1 MSTQPQQ
8 YFDLNVT
15 LPTSGRKHQAQMC
28 QARLH
33 QLGYHGIAFCHTAF
47 GRLKPERDDA
57 DKALPW
63 GQLLPSDVDI
73 KSESNF
79 GRVNSLGM
87 KVYRRLNIVIEEVS
101 DVSHLLFPSTVDAQQ
116 ASRELFQKYDIVSL
130 QPMNEPVLQSL
141 CELLSQSNEANSSS
155 NLTNHVQIINLEY
168 ATGSRGGHGIPYR
181 LRKDY
186 VIKVLD
192 AGVTFELKY
201 STAMLDSKRRH
212 GFLRTLVD
220 FQSAFNGIQ
229 KKHMLLNK
237 HIHSQQYN
245 QTKCKSEQFPL
256 LLSSGSRQNFTK
268 GTDEGI
274 MALRSPH
281 DVAFIVNHLIGNGVG
296 AGDNNTT
303 SASNGNGGKRKKT
316 GRSVSTAEKVLAKA
330 REQKLGMITTCSD
343 QGSTSHIKSSN
354 TMRASV
360 VDSTGHDR
368 DGGSEDEDD
377 PCDSLKD
384 WLSKSIDKRQK
395 VQDDKPDRKED
406 DKSDR
411 KTKIDIRLLI
421 ARKKDGINMS
431 SKVQDKK
438 RKEPP
443 TEAKDQ
449 GDDLEDGYIAL

>member
-1 MSTQPQQ
+1 MSSQPQQ
-8 YFDLNVT
+8 YFDLNIP
-15 LPTSGRKHQAQMC
+15 LPTSGRKHQAQIC

-57 DKALPW
+57 DKTLPW
-63 GQLLPSDVDI
+63 GQLLSSDVNVEE
-73 KSESNF
+73 SESKF
-79 GRVNSLGM
+79 GRANSLGM
-87 KVYRRLNIVIEEVS
+87 KVHRRINIVIEEVS
-101 DVSHLLFPSTVDAQQ
+101 DVSQLLLPPTADAQQ

-141 CELLSQSNEANSSS
+141 CELLSQSNEANSNS
-155 NLTNHVQIINLEY
+155 NLTNNVQIINLEY

-186 VIKVLD
+186 VIKVLE
-192 AGVTFELKY
+192 AGVTFELSY
-201 STAMLDSKRRH
+201 STAMLDLKRRQ

-220 FQSAFNGIQ
+220 FQSAFNSIQ

-237 HIHSQQYN
+237 HIHSHQYS

-281 DVAFIVNHLIGNGVG
+281 DVAFIVNNLIGNSVG
-296 AGDNNTT
+296 AGDNNT
-303 SASNGNGGKRKKT
+303 SSLNDSKRKKT
-316 GRSVSTAEKVLAKA
+316 VRSVSTAEKVLAKA
-330 REQKLGMITTCSD
+330 REQKLGMITCSD
-343 QGSTSHIKSSN
+343 RGTTSHIKPSN
-354 TMRASV
+354 TMRALV

-395 VQDDKPDRKED
+395 VQDDKPDM
-406 DKSDR
+406 
-411 KTKIDIRLLI
+411 KTKVDIRLLI
-421 ARKKDGINMS
+421 ASNKDGMNNS
-431 SKVQDKK
+431 SKVRDKK

-443 TEAKDQ
+443 DEAKDE
-449 GDDLEDGYIAL
+449 GNDLEDGYIAL

>member
-1 MSTQPQQ
+1 MSSQPQQ
-8 YFDLNVT
+8 YFDLNVP
-15 LPTSGRKHQAQMC
+15 LPTSGRKHQAQLC

-47 GRLKPERDDA
+47 GRLKPEREDA

-63 GQLLPSDVDI
+63 GQLLPSAADI
-73 KSESNF
+73 ECESKF
-79 GRVNSLGM
+79 GRANSLGM

-101 DVSHLLFPSTVDAQQ
+101 DVSQLLLPSTADAQQ

-168 ATGSRGGHGIPYR
+168 ATGSRGGHGIPYK

-186 VIKVLD
+186 VIKVLE
-192 AGVTFELKY
+192 AGGTFELNY
-201 STAMLDSKRRH
+201 STAMLDSKRRQ

-220 FQSAFNGIQ
+220 FQSAFNSIQ

-237 HIHSQQYN
+237 HIHGHHQYN
-245 QTKCKSEQFPL
+245 QSKCKSEQFPL

-281 DVAFIVNHLIGNGVG
+281 DVAFMVNNLIGNGVG
-296 AGDNNTT
+296 AGDNDT
-303 SASNGNGGKRKKT
+303 ASLNSSNSSKRKKT
-316 GRSVSTAEKVLAKA
+316 VRSVSTAEKVLVKA
-330 REQKLGMITTCSD
+330 REQKLGMMSCSD
-343 QGSTSHIKSSN
+343 RETTSYIKSSN
-354 TMRASV
+354 IMRALV

-368 DGGSEDEDD
+368 EGDNEDEDD

-395 VQDDKPDRKED
+395 VEDDKPDK
-406 DKSDR
+406 KR
-411 KTKIDIRLLI
+411 KTDIRLMI
-421 ARKKDGINMS
+421 ANRKDTMGTS
-431 SKVQDKK
+431 SKVKDKK
-438 RKEPP
+438 RKKSPA
-443 TEAKDQ
+443 EAQDA